1 MARDARSH
9 RRKVAV
15 TGGSSGI
22 GLACAI
28 EFARR
33 GYDVAL
39 VARDID
45 KLKQA
50 REQVFNA
57 RSDSAGIVLCKS
69 ADLADQAACDR
80 VFEDLAGQGF
90 EIDVLVNSAGL
101 INPGEFVHMS
111 EKQFSDNLDY
121 GFWTVVHPCRSVA
134 PRMVERGCG
143 HIVNVSSVAGFLGI
157 YGYTGYSAAKFAT
170 MGFTEAL
177 RCEMAPEG
185 VRVSIV
191 CPPDTDTPAL
201 ARERAMRPHETDVVA
216 GNLKAVE
223 PAVIARAVVRG
234 VEKGRYLI
242 IPGALSKFYFR
253 LKGVLPELAFAIID
267 SDVRKARRG
276 KGE

>member
-1 MARDARSH
+1 MARNVRSH
-9 RRKVAV
+9 RPTVAV

-28 EFARR
+28 EFARS

-39 VARDID
+39 IARDVE

-57 RSDSAGIVLCKS
+57 RSDSSGVVLCKS
-69 ADLADQAACDR
+69 ADLSDPAACDHA
-80 VFEDLAGQGF
+80 FEDLAAQGF
-90 EIDVLVNSAGL
+90 DVDVLVNSAGL
-101 INPGEFVHMS
+101 INPGEFIRMS
-111 EKQFSDNLDY
+111 REQFSDNLDY

-134 PRMVERGCG
+134 PRMVERGFG

-201 ARERAMRPHETDVVA
+201 ARERSLRPHETDVIA

-223 PAVIARAVVRG
+223 PAVIARAVIKG
-234 VEKGRYLI
+234 VEKNRYLI

-253 LKGVLPELAFAIID
+253 LKGILPELAFAIID
-267 SDVRKARRG
+267 SDVRKARRS
-276 KGE
+276 KGA